1 MSELAQQLTSQ
12 HLTKSQLK
20 KIKNNPEYQRRMVK
34 LFSELNNQGKEEE
47 LSSRDKLRQKINEK
61 RVDRSSKSQQESYYK
76 KETARI
82 KTQLDQDKKKKA
94 KKLSKNQKKRHNA
107 KMQKLNER
115 YGDITLEQHN
125 QCLEKVNSYRN
136 EQALFKQEREEFPKK
151 VLENNNDSGNEAD
164 SDVDE
169 LEPERKSEI
178 YPEVESYHRDMN
190 IVNLYRWQQKK
201 KSNMSQEEAD
211 AMILGENDDALSDLS
226 ELSDD

>member
-34 LFSELNNQGKEEE
+34 LFSELNNQDKGEE

-136 EQALFKQEREEFPKK
+136 EQALFKQEREKFTKK
-151 VLENNNDSGNEAD
+151 VVENKEDVSD
-164 SDVDE
+164 SDKDELPE

-178 YPEVESYHRDMN
+178 YPEVESYYRDLN
-190 IVNLYRWQQKK
+190 IANLYRWQQKK

-211 AMILGENDDALSDLS
+211 AMFFGDNGDALSDLS